1 MDKIFN
7 KDYKNLYKKY
17 KLKYLKLKN
26 KIKNN
31 QIGGNIYGKLT
42 FHSQLFSD
50 QKIKPIYDTKNM
62 LLTGDAK
69 LLGVEG
75 SLEKLSLDFT
85 FDKWQVWENV
95 FMKTKIDFGFDPT
108 SSNKSIYQLDE
119 YKLFPTEEFINA
131 KFVNSLVNYY
141 YTQFFDE
148 NWYDDIRPDLKDRL
162 DKEIVFVEKLE
173 LPRDSKICIIGDIHS
188 SLHSLL
194 STIFKLRY
202 DYFEDKESLILKPNR
217 YLIFLGDIVDRGP
230 YSMELLV
237 LILGLKY
244 NNFDQVF
251 IINGNHEEYPT
262 YETIP
267 EVTDEKDGE
276 TILIHPGRYGL
287 EEEFEEQYS
296 KDLPESEKHFIKGSP
311 IGYVF
316 AMLPSCIYLK
326 VGDKYYHFSHG
337 AFDPEFAGIETNYD
351 TIQLKGGSR
360 RSRASRTFT
369 EEDVKKIQK
378 NINEDL
384 EKQIVESKIKESK
397 IEESKQTLKKI
408 NKLKTFLDSES
419 KFCLVKIESYDDTGN
434 NYKWGDFDDT
444 INWARPSPRN
454 SSGEDTIKEFGVKIT
469 KKYIE
474 ENNIVCLITGH
485 QDYFPLSLLLDD
497 NQISSKNYLKRQ
509 EEYNLFTIDY
519 KSMYD
524 SEESQEY
531 KIDFDQPNNDF
542 LVLITSTATIS
553 RNMDEDQIHLE
564 LEI

>member
-17 KLKYLKLKN
+17 KKKYLGLKKKLN
-26 KIKNN
+26 FN
-31 QIGGNIYGKLT
+31 QKGGNIYGKLT
-42 FHSQLFSD
+42 FYSQLFID
-50 QKIKPIYDTKNM
+50 NQIKALYDTKNM
-62 LLTGDAK
+62 LLTGDAR
-69 LLGVEG
+69 LVGVEG
-75 SLEKLSLDFT
+75 QLEKLNLDFT

-108 SSNKSIYQLDE
+108 SSNKSIYQSDE
-119 YKLFPTEEFINA
+119 YKLFPTEEFINSD
-131 KFVNSLVNYY
+131 FIRNLVNYY

-148 NWYDDIRPDLKDRL
+148 IWCDNIRPDLEERL
-162 DKEIVFVEKLE
+162 NNEIVFIEKLE
-173 LPRDSKICIIGDIHS
+173 LPRNSKICIVGDIHS

-194 STIFKLRY
+194 STIFKIRY

-244 NNFDQVF
+244 NNFEQVF

-267 EVTDEKDGE
+267 EEKDSDGN
-276 TILIHPGRYGL
+276 LIYPGRYGL

-311 IGYVF
+311 IGFIF

-337 AFDPEFAGIETNYD
+337 AFDPEFAGIEVDDYS
-351 TIQLKGGSR
+351 IQLKGGSR

-369 EEDVKKIQK
+369 EEDIIKIQK
-378 NINEDL
+378 SIDENQI
-384 EKQIVESKIKESK
+384 KQIEETK
-397 IEESKQTLKKI
+397 IEETKIEETKERPKKI
-408 NKLKTFLDSES
+408 NKLKKFLDSES

-444 INWARPSPRN
+444 VNWARTSGRN
-454 SSGEDTIKEFGVKIT
+454 SSGEDTIKEFGVEIT

-497 NQISSKNYLKRQ
+497 NQISSKNYLRRQ

-519 KSMYD
+519 KKMYD

-531 KIDFDQPNNDF
+531 KINFDQPNNDF

-553 RNMDEDQIHLE
+553 RNMNEDQIHLE
-564 LEI
+564 LII